1 MKFNIQNQT
10 PSIDKMQNIMNE
22 YDVIHQEFLK
32 QKELT
37 SQKFKETFNDV
48 IKDFFE
54 LVPSVKKVVWTQYTP
69 YFNDGDTCT
78 FGIYSPIFCNF
89 DDDEFNRF
97 ESALLENPEVGDVI
111 TGTGGC
117 RKVRWRRQGTGKSGG
132 VRVIYYHLSAS
143 NRLYFLLVYPK
154 NQQDNLTD
162 AQKNALYNIIKG
174 LG

>member
-1 MKFNIQNQT
+1 MQLTFIET
-10 PSIDKMQNIMNE
+10 SIFSRDRSK
-22 YDVIHQEFLK
+22 Y
-32 QKELT
+32 
-37 SQKFKETFNDV
+37 
-48 IKDFFE
+48 
-54 LVPSVKKVVWTQYTP
+54 
-69 YFNDGDTCT
+69 
-78 FGIYSPIFCNF
+78 F

-97 ESALLENPEVGDVI
+97 ESTLLENPEVGDLI

-117 RKVRWRRQGTGKSGG
+117 RKVRWRRRGTGKSGG

-162 AQKNALYNIIKG
+162 AQKNYLYNIIKG

>member
-1 MKFNIQNQT
+1 MNVIARINMQLTFIET
-10 PSIDKMQNIMNE
+10 SIFSRDRSK
-22 YDVIHQEFLK
+22 Y
-32 QKELT
+32 
-37 SQKFKETFNDV
+37 
-48 IKDFFE
+48 
-54 LVPSVKKVVWTQYTP
+54 
-69 YFNDGDTCT
+69 
-78 FGIYSPIFCNF
+78 F

-117 RKVRWRRQGTGKSGG
+117 RKVRWKRQGTGKSGG
-132 VRVIYYHLSAS
+132 VRVIYYHLNA
-143 NRLYFLLVYPK
+143 NHRLYLLLVYPK

>member
-1 MKFNIQNQT
+1 MRFNIQTQK
-10 PSIDKMQNIMNE
+10 PSIKKMQTIMNE

-78 FGIYSPIFCNF
+78 FSIYSPIFCNF
-89 DDDEFNRF
+89 DDDKFISYYDDDRF
-97 ESALLENPEVGDVI
+97 KDGQWAFEAYSFKNKRSHLVSKDEAEMIHFLSSLIESNEDFMLDIFGDHQIVVLTADGI
-111 TGTGGC
+111 
-117 RKVRWRRQGTGKSGG
+117 
-132 VRVIYYHLSAS
+132 
-143 NRLYFLLVYPK
+143 
-154 NQQDNLTD
+154 QQEWYEHD
-162 AQKNALYNIIKG
+162 
-174 LG
+174 

>member
-1 MKFNIQNQT
+1 MQLTFIET
-10 PSIDKMQNIMNE
+10 SIFSRDRSK
-22 YDVIHQEFLK
+22 Y
-32 QKELT
+32 
-37 SQKFKETFNDV
+37 
-48 IKDFFE
+48 
-54 LVPSVKKVVWTQYTP
+54 
-69 YFNDGDTCT
+69 
-78 FGIYSPIFCNF
+78 F

-97 ESALLENPEVGDVI
+97 ESTLLENPEVGDLI

-162 AQKNALYNIIKG
+162 AQKNYLYNIIKG